1 MPSDWRSVRITF
13 ICAPDIDLDGP
24 GDLLMQI
31 NHLVQAR
38 YPDQVA
44 NVYVELP
51 EPPDFLGDV
60 GSSPGKGP
68 AGA

>member
-1 MPSDWRSVRITF
+1 MSADWRSVRITF
-13 ICAPDIDLDGP
+13 ICAPEIDWDGP

-31 NHLVQAR
+31 NHLVHAR

-44 NVYVELP
+44 NVCVELL
-51 EPPDFLGDV
+51 EPAEFRGRV
-60 GSSPGKGP
+60 RGSSREGP